1 MFDLIYIKYNK
12 EKISILQVNNLDFYQ
27 AQNKYRQKQFRF
39 FLNIVFKL
47 FIVVLAVLIGWRF
60 GNSDKLILIQ
70 ENEQLVSFF
79 TEKKN
84 ILERQLTDIKLKLK
98 EANLALDTQN
108 IRDRQS
114 GFGRNAKNVL
124 ASSLAKGV
132 PEEVIINNLRLLGGK
147 RICDNFT
154 YKELSVS
161 TQSFIP
167 HQNTL
172 IILSGGLKIKAEG
185 NIFDKTNDNPYFNP
199 LKPLRINF
207 KYLGNNDL
215 IEGTL
220 PIEKTI
226 MAGNFS
232 VKLEI
237 LESKIRGAVLVRY
250 KTCKI

>member
-1 MFDLIYIKYNK
+1 LFDLIYIKYNK

>member
-1 MFDLIYIKYNK
+1 MFDLIYIKYIK
-12 EKISILQVNNLDFYQ
+12 EKIIILQVNNLDFYQ

-47 FIVVLAVLIGWRF
+47 FIVVIAVLLGWRF

-98 EANLALDTQN
+98 EANLALDTEN
-108 IRDRQS
+108 IRDRQT

-132 PEEVIINNLRLLGGK
+132 SEAVIINNLRLLGGK
-147 RICDNFT
+147 RICDNFI
-154 YKELSVS
+154 YNELSVS

-172 IILSGGLKIKAEG
+172 IVLSGGLKIQAQG

-207 KYLGNNDL
+207 KYLGNNEV
-215 IEGTL
+215 IEGKL

-226 MAGNFS
+226 MAGKFL

-250 KTCKI
+250 KTCKL

>member
-1 MFDLIYIKYNK
+1 M
-12 EKISILQVNNLDFYQ
+12 DFYQ

-84 ILERQLTDIKLKLK
+84 ILERQLIDIKLKLK
-98 EANLALDTQN
+98 EANLALDTKN

-132 PEEVIINNLRLLGGK
+132 PEAVIINNLRLLGEK

-185 NIFDKTNDNPYFNP
+185 NILDKTNDNPYFNP

-207 KYLGNNDL
+207 KYLGNNDV
-215 IEGTL
+215 IEGKL
-220 PIEKTI
+220 PIKKTI

-232 VKLEI
+232 LKLEI

>member
-1 MFDLIYIKYNK
+1 M
-12 EKISILQVNNLDFYQ
+12 DFYQ

-39 FLNIVFKL
+39 ILNTVFKL
-47 FIVVLAVLIGWRF
+47 LIVVAAVLLGWRF

-84 ILERQLTDIKLKLK
+84 ILERQLTDTKLKLK
-98 EANLALDTQN
+98 EANLVLNTQN

-114 GFGRNAKNVL
+114 GPGRNAKNVL
-124 ASSLAKGV
+124 ASSLAKGI
-132 PEEVIINNLRLLGGK
+132 PESVIIDNLRLLGGK
-147 RICDNFT
+147 RICNNYI

-172 IILSGGLKIKAEG
+172 IVLSGGLKIKAQG

-207 KYLGNNDL
+207 KYLGNNDV
-215 IEGTL
+215 IEGKL

-226 MAGNFS
+226 RAGKFS
-232 VKLEI
+232 VNLEI

>member
-1 MFDLIYIKYNK
+1 M
-12 EKISILQVNNLDFYQ
+12 DFYQ

-39 FLNIVFKL
+39 ILNIAFKL
-47 FIVVLAVLIGWRF
+47 LIVVAAVLLGWRF

-108 IRDRQS
+108 IRDGQS
-114 GFGRNAKNVL
+114 SFGRDAKNIL

-132 PEEVIINNLRLLGGK
+132 SETVIIDNLRLLGAK
-147 RICDNFT
+147 KICDNFR
-154 YKELSVS
+154 YKELSVA
-161 TQSFIP
+161 TQSFVP

-172 IILSGGLKIKAEG
+172 ILLSGGLKIKAEG

-199 LKPLRINF
+199 LKPLRIIL

-215 IEGTL
+215 IEGNL
-220 PIEKTI
+220 PIETTI
-226 MAGNFS
+226 MAGKFS
-232 VKLEI
+232 IKLEI

>member
-1 MFDLIYIKYNK
+1 M
-12 EKISILQVNNLDFYQ
+12 DFYQ

-47 FIVVLAVLIGWRF
+47 FIVVIAVLLGWRF

-132 PEEVIINNLRLLGGK
+132 PEAVIINNLRLLGEK

-215 IEGTL
+215 IEGNL
-220 PIEKTI
+220 PIVKTI

>member
-1 MFDLIYIKYNK
+1 MFDLIYIKYIK
-12 EKISILQVNNLDFYQ
+12 EKIIILQVNNLDFYQ

-47 FIVVLAVLIGWRF
+47 FIVVIAVLLGWRF

-132 PEEVIINNLRLLGGK
+132 PEAVIINNLRLLGEK

-207 KYLGNNDL
+207 KYLGNNDV
-215 IEGTL
+215 IEGKL
-220 PIEKTI
+220 PIKKTI

-232 VKLEI
+232 LKLEI

>member
-1 MFDLIYIKYNK
+1 M
-12 EKISILQVNNLDFYQ
+12 DFYQ

-39 FLNIVFKL
+39 FLNIIFKL
-47 FIVVLAVLIGWRF
+47 FIVVVAVLLGWRF

-70 ENEQLVSFF
+70 ENEQLVSLF

-84 ILERQLTDIKLKLK
+84 ILERQLTDTKLKLK
-98 EANLALDTQN
+98 EANLALNTQN

-114 GFGRNAKNVL
+114 GPGRNAKNVL
-124 ASSLAKGV
+124 ASSLAKGI
-132 PEEVIINNLRLLGGK
+132 PEAVIIDNLRLLGGNK
-147 RICDNFT
+147 ICNNYI

-172 IILSGGLKIKAEG
+172 IVLSGGLKIKAQG

-207 KYLGNNDL
+207 KYLGNNDV
-215 IEGTL
+215 IEGKL

-226 MAGNFS
+226 MAGKFS
-232 VKLEI
+232 VNLEI

>member
-1 MFDLIYIKYNK
+1 
-12 EKISILQVNNLDFYQ
+12 LDFYQ
-27 AQNKYRQKQFRF
+27 AQNKYRQKQIRF
-39 FLNIVFKL
+39 ILNTAFKL
-47 FIVVLAVLIGWRF
+47 LIVVLAVLISWRI
-60 GNSDKLILIQ
+60 GNSDKLILIK

-114 GFGRNAKNVL
+114 GFGRNAKNIL

-132 PEEVIINNLRLLGGK
+132 PETIIIDNLRLLGEK
-147 RICDNFT
+147 RICENFRN
-154 YKELSVS
+154 KELSVS
-161 TQSFIP
+161 THSFTP

-172 IILSGGLKIKAEG
+172 ILFSGGLKIKAEG

-199 LKPLRINF
+199 LKPLRIIF
-207 KYLGNNDL
+207 QYLGNNDL

-220 PIEKTI
+220 PIKKTI

-232 VKLEI
+232 VKLKV
-237 LESKIRGAVLVRY
+237 LESKIRGAVLVSY

>member
-1 MFDLIYIKYNK
+1 M
-12 EKISILQVNNLDFYQ
+12 DFYQ

-39 FLNIVFKL
+39 ILNTVFKL
-47 FIVVLAVLIGWRF
+47 LIVVAAVLLGWRF

-70 ENEQLVSFF
+70 ENEQLVNFF

-108 IRDRQS
+108 IREGKS
-114 GFGRNAKNVL
+114 SFGRNAKNIL

-132 PEEVIINNLRLLGGK
+132 PETVIIDNLRLLGGK
-147 RICDNFT
+147 KICDNFR
-154 YKELSVS
+154 YKELSVA
-161 TQSFIP
+161 TQSFVP

-172 IILSGGLKIKAEG
+172 ILLSGGLKIKAEG
-185 NIFDKTNDNPYFNP
+185 NISDKTNDNPYFNP
-199 LKPLRINF
+199 LKPLRIIF
-207 KYLGNNDL
+207 KYLGSNEL
-215 IEGTL
+215 IEGNL

-226 MAGNFS
+226 MAGKFS

>member
-1 MFDLIYIKYNK
+1 M
-12 EKISILQVNNLDFYQ
+12 DFYQ

-47 FIVVLAVLIGWRF
+47 LIVVVAVLLGWRF

-108 IRDRQS
+108 IRDRES

-132 PEEVIINNLRLLGGK
+132 PEAVIINNLRLLGEK
-147 RICDNFT
+147 RICNNFT